1 LLDELNRR
9 NYSPR
14 TVEAYVAGVARAAD
28 HFNRPPDQ
36 LSADDLR
43 AFQMAPIARGVSWSQ
58 FNQVASALRFFYRY
72 VLERPDLVPYVP
84 FGKKPRTLPVVLSP
98 EQVRQL
104 LAAVPP
110 GRNRLMFRIAYGC
123 GLRVSELT
131 HLRVADIDAARHTLW
146 VRHGKGNKDRGVS
159 LPDMLVVEL
168 REYWQ
173 HQRPAD
179 WLFPGPTGEPLSVS
193 TLQRAFQPARRRAG
207 LPERV
212 TIHTLRHCFATHLLE
227 AGTDLPTLQGLLGH
241 TQLSTT
247 LRYLHLRS
255 DRMVRVPSP
264 LERLGESGIP
274 PGHGATDGG
283 TGGRDPGDGGPGHP
297 RAPDRG
303 PAPGRA

>member
-1 LLDELNRR
+1 MSAPDG
-9 NYSPR
+9 
-14 TVEAYVAGVARAAD
+14 TDGV
-28 HFNRPPDQ
+28 
-36 LSADDLR
+36 
-43 AFQMAPIARGVSWSQ
+43 V
-58 FNQVASALRFFYRY
+58 
-72 VLERPDLVPYVP
+72 
-84 FGKKPRTLPVVLSP
+84 
-98 EQVRQL
+98 
-104 LAAVPP
+104 
-110 GRNRLMFRIAYGC
+110 
-123 GLRVSELT
+123 
-131 HLRVADIDAARHTLW
+131 
-146 VRHGKGNKDRGVS
+146 
-159 LPDMLVVEL
+159 VVESL
-168 REYWQ
+168 LTTRLE
-173 HQRPAD
+173 
-179 WLFPGPTGEPLSVS
+179 
-193 TLQRAFQPARRRAG
+193 AG